1 MRNSRFVLR
10 EEVDKVFE
18 EHDKDL
24 DGKLSWDEFCGE
36 ETKNEKAFKL
46 MDINK
51 NGKVSKEVS
60 LYYFFAVTVAQN
72 RRSEVLFCSVCFT
85 VILKCIKSYSRT

>member
-1 MRNSRFVLR
+1 MRNSGFVSR

-60 LYYFFAVTVAQN
+60 LYYFFAVTVA
-72 RRSEVLFCSVCFT
+72 
-85 VILKCIKSYSRT
+85 

>member
-60 LYYFFAVTVAQN
+60 LYYFFTVRVTQN
-72 RRSEVLFCSVCFT
+72 CDNICQSSIRSSVLSVSQLF
-85 VILKCIKSYSRT
+85 